1 MQKSIFASKVFWF
14 NVASGA
20 VALASGQMGVNI
32 PAKYAV
38 PVLTV
43 GNILL
48 RFITTQPA
56 GLP

>member
-1 MQKSIFASKVFWF
+1 MTKSIFASKVFWF
-14 NVASGA
+14 NVTSGA

-38 PVLTV
+38 PVLTI

-48 RFITTQPA
+48 RFLSNQPVT
-56 GLP
+56 L